1 MRRGRSE
8 NMQKK
13 SKADRTFL
21 ISVRDMMHKYIKIVI
36 IPFVVTTSWFLAC
49 PTRGGRYFRADM

>member
-1 MRRGRSE
+1 
-8 NMQKK
+8 MQKK